1 MKWDLILM
9 AAMYIFA
16 GVMHFIKPKAYIKV
30 MPKYLKPRKFLV
42 LLSGVF
48 EILLGVGLLF
58 DITREISAIGIILM
72 LVTFFLVHFNMLRG
86 KKYSAGVPKWILI
99 LRIPLQFVLIWWAYI
114 YI

>member
-30 MPKYLKPRKFLV
+30 MPKFFKARKELV
-42 LLSGVF
+42 LLSGLF
-48 EILLGVGLLF
+48 EIALGLGLLF
-58 DITREISAIGIILM
+58 EETRSISSIGIILM
-72 LVTFFLVHFNMLRG
+72 LIVFLIVHFNMLRG
-86 KKYSAGVPKWILI
+86 EKFAFGIPKWILI
-99 LRIPLQFVLIWWAYI
+99 LRIPLQFILIWWAYL

>member
-114 YI
+114 YT